1 MIVPGQGVYKSIV
14 EHIFQTH
21 YGPGD
26 VEVPFVRDDIVAAA
40 EQLGLKRPKNLG
52 DVIYSVRYRSDMPE
66 SVQDLAP
73 EGHEWIIR
81 SAGSGRYKF
90 VAVVPLD
97 LAPNRTMAVVKIP
110 DATPGLIAMYA
121 LSDEQA
127 LLAKLRYNRLVDVFM
142 GMACYSLQN
151 HLRTQIERNQV
162 ETDEVYVGVDRRGI
176 HYVIPVQAKGG
187 TDRLSVVQIEQ
198 DVAMCRSKFSAAV
211 CRPVAA
217 QFLGSDQIVLFELTE
232 EDGEIRV
239 VAEKHY
245 LLVSPDQLSDEEL
258 RGYQT
263 RAE

>member
-1 MIVPGQGVYKSIV
+1 VIVPSQGVYKSIV
-14 EHIFQTH
+14 KHIFEAH
-21 YGPGD
+21 YKPGN

-40 EQLGLKRPKNLG
+40 KALGFDRPKNLG
-52 DVIYSVRYRSDMPE
+52 DVIYNVRYRSDMPE
-66 SVQDLAP
+66 SIQVLAP

-81 SAGSGRYKF
+81 SVDTGKYKF

-97 LAPNRTMAVVKIP
+97 LTPNRTMAVVKIP
-110 DATPGLIAMYA
+110 DATPGVIAMYA

-127 LLAKLRYNRLVDVFM
+127 LLAKLRYNRLIDVFM

-151 HLRTQIERNQV
+151 HLRTQIKRNQI

-198 DVAMCRSKFSAAV
+198 DVAMCRSKFSATV

-232 EDGEIRV
+232 EEGEMRI

-245 LLVSPDQLSDEEL
+245 LLVPPDQLPDEEL
-258 RGYQT
+258 RSYQT
-263 RAE
+263 RGE